1 MYPQPHTQYNT
12 RIIYQVRNSKKIQEL
27 LGGSGLLKYID
38 RDHGGFLVEMRFRK
52 GYKVGGYTWQMY
64 KKKDPK
70 MSLKTS

>member
-52 GYKVGGYTWQMY
+52 GFKRVHMANV
-64 KKKDPK
+64 KKEKDPK